1 MSLLL
6 FLLLLLSLPPF
17 VPPKINPF
25 LYDHNCMYVVDISLS
40 VLHSPSRPSSSVLV
54 ESLTIN
60 LSPTH
65 PLISSHR
72 IIRSSIS
79 LSIANSGG
87 QPITCPA
94 GPPSLLTPAHWLVS
108 HPNCSLYSCPNISPP
123 GPVPCDLWGIDPIAK
138 AERKGHN

>member
-6 FLLLLLSLPPF
+6 FLLLLLSLPPLRSPLKLIHF
-17 VPPKINPF
+17 YMITIACTSSTF
-25 LYDHNCMYVVDISLS
+25 LF
-40 VLHSPSRPSSSVLV
+40 PSSTRPSSSVLV

-60 LSPTH
+60 LSPVH
-65 PLISSHR
+65 PLIFSHP

-108 HPNCSLYSCPNISPP
+108 HPSCSLYSCPNISPP
-123 GPVPCDLWGIDPIAK
+123 GPVLCDLWGIDPIAK